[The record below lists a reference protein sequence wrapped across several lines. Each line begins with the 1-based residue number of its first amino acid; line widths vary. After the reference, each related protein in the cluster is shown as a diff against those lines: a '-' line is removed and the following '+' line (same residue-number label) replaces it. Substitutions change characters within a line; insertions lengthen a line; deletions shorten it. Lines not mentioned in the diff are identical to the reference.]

1 MAGHRRPV
9 AVAALG
15 ATVAIG
21 SVLVFASP
29 AQAHDVLVSSTP
41 TSGETITSLPD
52 AFSVTMN
59 ETLVDQGTGT
69 GAGTNFDIQITD
81 ASGRFYGDGCISLVD
96 ATMSMPASL
105 GAAGEYTMKWQLI
118 SADSHIVG
126 SSTSGYGP
134 ITFTWQPPADAV
146 AIPGSATAPVC
157 GEAEATPESGATS
170 PTENPT
176 MTPEPPSNATVGAP
190 ADDAGGTLL
199 WLGGAAL
206 AIVVAIGATLLAVRP
221 KKKTD

>member
-9 AVAALG
+9 VVAALG

-21 SVLVFASP
+21 AVLVVASP

-41 TSGETITSLPD
+41 TSGETLTTLPD

-81 ASGRFYGDGCISLVD
+81 ATGRFYGDGCISLVD
-96 ATMSMPASL
+96 ATMSMPANL

-118 SADSHIVG
+118 SADSHVVG
-126 SSTSGYGP
+126 SSTSGYAP
-134 ITFTWQPPADAV
+134 ITFTWQPPAGTVPSAGFDA
-146 AIPGSATAPVC
+146 APVC
-157 GEAEATPESGATS
+157 GEAEE
-170 PTENPT
+170 
-176 MTPEPPSNATVGAP
+176 TPEPEMTTQ
-190 ADDAGGTLL
+190 ADDPASTPAPTATTPAARPTDNTGTLL

-206 AIVVAIGATLLAVRP
+206 AVVAAIGGTLLFVRP
-221 KKKTD
+221 KKPTDQ